1 MPAMLDAA
9 GIPDDFDPQGWA
21 QATLDATVAAV
32 STDGVTVD
40 ARAVQGPPASVLLDA
55 AKSADLLVVGS
66 RGHGGFVGGLLGSV
80 VSTAWLMPRVR
91 SLSFRCTRPLRT
103 PPMSRRAHVQLQLW
117 AARGRDRI
125 AACAQCSAHFRRL
138 EKPDPCHAAGS
149 LRAWAHPDLVPPRR
163 SCTYA

>member
-1 MPAMLDAA
+1 VSAAVTPVSRVVVGLDGSAGSIRALQFAVGEARLRCCAVDAVLAWHMPAMLDAA

-66 RGHGGFVGGLLGSV
+66 RGHGGFVGALLGSV
-80 VSTAWLMPRVR
+80 SQHCVAHA
-91 SLSFRCTRPLRT
+91 TRPVVVV
-103 PPMSRRAHVQLQLW
+103 PVHQ
-117 AARGRDRI
+117 AAPH
-125 AACAQCSAHFRRL
+125 SAD
-138 EKPDPCHAAGS
+138 E
-149 LRAWAHPDLVPPRR
+149 
-163 SCTYA
+163 